1 MTHDEIFARVR
12 TTLMDAAQ
20 RGGGRGHPGLALKGD
35 LNAESI
41 DFLDIVFRLDGSST

>member
-1 MTHDEIFARVR
+1 MTHDEIFARVDPDGR
-12 TTLMDAAQ
+12 AQ

-41 DFLDIVFRLDGSST
+41 DFLDIVFRLGGSST